1 MFRYWIGITALMMS
15 TGCAM
20 MTPQPD
26 APVASIK
33 ATPLTLKHAPVSLPD
48 NSLEPPAI
56 ATQQNQST
64 VSLPANLP
72 DELKKVFLAQHKEW
86 HGTRYRLGGLSRKGV
101 DCSGFVYLTFQERL
115 GMTLP
120 RDTSKQSREGRDIA
134 KKDLQVGDLVFFR
147 TGRYNHVGIY
157 MDNGQFLHASTREGV
172 KMSRLGDAYWTRTFW
187 KAKRLDLPSAQQV
200 AKLQ

>member
-1 MFRYWIGITALMMS
+1 MMS

-20 MTPQPD
+20 MSPQPE
-26 APVASIK
+26 AHVASTK

-48 NSLEPPAI
+48 NSLESPAN
-56 ATQQNQST
+56 TVQPSEST
-64 VSLPANLP
+64 ASLPANLP

-86 HGTRYRLGGLSRKGV
+86 YGTRYRMGGLSRKGV

-120 RDTSKQSREGRDIA
+120 RDTSKQVREGRDIA

-147 TGRYNHVGIY
+147 TGRNNHVGIY
-157 MDNGQFLHASTREGV
+157 MDNGQFLHASTRAGV
-172 KMSRLGDAYWTRTFW
+172 KISRLGDSYWARTYW